1 MANEPLRRG
10 GRPPLDPRYPS
21 VVVSLAIPSNRFD
34 ALCHRATRER
44 LSVPELIRRDLYREW
59 SRPSTPRQTG

>member
-1 MANEPLRRG
+1 MPNPP

-34 ALCHRATRER
+34 ALCRRAALER
-44 LSVPELIRRDLYREW
+44 LSVPEIIRRDLLNSASKKTQT
-59 SRPSTPRQTG
+59 SRLQPRA